1 MDIDRTYFSSAAQKL
16 FQGFEAHHKSK
27 RVSASRE
34 MLKSKFDNNS
44 MLHSYRL
51 GLLTCITR
59 HIISRQMNV
68 TQENQSEQHV
78 ENTLNESSQ
87 QFGSV
92 RTPTCWSSFSKQYG
106 LYVLRTRNRDTAKTA
121 RKLAATSVA
130 QSQLQNRT
138 QFLKIVD

>member
-1 MDIDRTYFSSAAQKL
+1 MDIDIDRTYFSSAAQKL

-51 GLLTCITR
+51 GLLSCITR

-92 RTPTCWSSFSKQYG
+92 QHSN
-106 LYVLRTRNRDTAKTA
+106 LLVLILQTVRPVCSQNKEQRH
-121 RKLAATSVA
+121 RKNCEETGGNLSRSVA
-130 QSQLQNRT
+130 T
-138 QFLKIVD
+138 TK